1 MTLTFEDFPP
11 GHFGTFGP
19 RRVTRE
25 EILAFAAE
33 FDPQPMHLDEEAA
46 KRSMLKGLS
55 GSGWHLCSIMMR
67 MMFDGFIG
75 RTASLGSPGVN
86 EMRWLAPLRPGD
98 DLTLDV
104 EVAEARVSRSR
115 PETGIV
121 TFKAAPAMRPG
132 RRCAEMVSPIIVARR
147 APRAGRLMR
156 FFEDI
161 EIGQRRE
168 VGSFTF
174 TADGIKKFA
183 RQFDP
188 QRFHLDEE
196 EGRKSLF
203 GGLAASGWHVGSVC
217 MKLLVA
223 DGQRQAKEAA
233 ARGEKIAV
241 WGPSPGFRELR
252 WIRPVLAGDTISFAS
267 EVESLRSSEK
277 RPEWGILQVR
287 NTGTNQRGELVF
299 SFLATAFVPRR
310 NAGCLTAT
318 SSMEPFSC

>member
-1 MTLTFEDFPP
+1 L
-11 GHFGTFGP
+11 G
-19 RRVTRE
+19 
-25 EILAFAAE
+25 LAN
-33 FDPQPMHLDEEAA
+33 H
-46 KRSMLKGLS
+46 R
-55 GSGWHLCSIMMR
+55 
-67 MMFDGFIG
+67 
-75 RTASLGSPGVN
+75 
-86 EMRWLAPLRPGD
+86 
-98 DLTLDV
+98 
-104 EVAEARVSRSR
+104 
-115 PETGIV
+115 
-121 TFKAAPAMRPG
+121 AAPDGHGGGAT
-132 RRCAEMVSPIIVARR
+132 
-147 APRAGRLMR
+147 RLMR

-183 RQFDP
+183 AQFDP

-223 DGQRQAKEAA
+223 DGQRQAREAL
-233 ARGEKIAV
+233 ARGEQVAV

-267 EVESLRSSEK
+267 EVESLRPSSS
-277 RPEWGILQVR
+277 RPEWGILQAR

-299 SFLATAFVPRR
+299 SLLATAFVPRR
-310 NAGCLTAT
+310 SN
-318 SSMEPFSC
+318 S